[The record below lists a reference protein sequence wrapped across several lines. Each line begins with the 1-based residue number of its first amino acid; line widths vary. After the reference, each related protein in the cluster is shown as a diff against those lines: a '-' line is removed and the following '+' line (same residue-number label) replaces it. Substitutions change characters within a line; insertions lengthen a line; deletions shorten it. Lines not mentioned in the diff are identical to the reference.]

1 MLHKAVIGQA
11 GVGEECGACCKVSL
25 KSEISPVAAAW
36 FAVCEGKCNCHPSTL
51 KLTPGSYSP
60 SPHLGVQSVTTW
72 PTLFVFRVSVL
83 LVLQDN
89 DEGTRL

>member
-11 GVGEECGACCKVSL
+11 GSVEPAARFSL

-51 KLTPGSYSP
+51 KLTPGSYLP

-89 DEGTRL
+89 EGTRL